1 MPVIASIIAGLG
13 QVGIEAVGSNKK
25 RQLET
30 NLALLD
36 NRQKNELAKA
46 LASTEDKNRKMEI
59 LSSALLSI
67 KTAQNTAF
75 IQSKTQ
81 RERTLAIAVIG
92 GAVVLLIAIIIL
104 KKKS

>member
-1 MPVIASIIAGLG
+1 MPVIASIVAGLG
-13 QVGIEAVGSNKK
+13 QTAVSALDAPKK

-36 NRQKNELAKA
+36 NRQKNDLAKA

-59 LSSALLSI
+59 LSSALLTI
-67 KTAQNTAF
+67 NATKTNAVVQA
-75 IQSKTQ
+75 KTQ

-92 GAVVLLIAIIIL
+92 GAVVLLIALIIL

>member
-1 MPVIASIIAGLG
+1 MPVIASIVAGLG
-13 QVGIEAVGSNKK
+13 QTAVSVLDASKK

-36 NRQKNELAKA
+36 NRQKNDLAKA

-59 LSSALLSI
+59 LSSALLTI
-67 KTAQNTAF
+67 NATKTNAVVQA
-75 IQSKTQ
+75 KTQ

-92 GAVVLLIAIIIL
+92 GAVVLLIALIIL

>member
-1 MPVIASIIAGLG
+1 MPVIASIVAGLG
-13 QVGIEAVGSNKK
+13 QTAIAGLDAPKK

-36 NRQKNELAKA
+36 NRQKNDLAKA

-59 LSSALLSI
+59 LSNALLTI
-67 KTAQNTAF
+67 NATKTNAI
-75 IQSKTQ
+75 IQAKTQ

-92 GAVVLLIAIIIL
+92 GAVVLLIALIIL